1 MYSVL
6 HVRTASRP
14 TSDLTARARIID
26 AAVAVFAEQG
36 ASASMRAIAAAAG
49 VSPGLITHHFGTK
62 EALKAE
68 CDERVL
74 DTYTDMNMAGI
85 ADPIGSMDVL
95 EETDPEQVRHM
106 ETLTQYVMRAFL
118 DGGPTAQQFYGRFL
132 SRIRDIMTAAAASG
146 MVRQIC
152 ADETYVRYLAA
163 SNLGFMLVQFV
174 TDPPETSG
182 GFYRHLM
189 THPALMEAMIDV
201 LTSGVFTDD
210 QVLAGFRTAINKKEK
225 IEQNV

>member
-1 MYSVL
+1 L
-6 HVRTASRP
+6 DVRIASRP
-14 TSDLTARARIID
+14 SSDLTARARIID

-74 DTYTDMNMAGI
+74 DTLTDMNMAGI
-85 ADPIGSMDVL
+85 ADPMASMDVL
-95 EETDPEQVRHM
+95 DEKDPDQVYRM
-106 ETLTQYVMRAFL
+106 ETTTQYMMRAFL

-132 SRIRDIMTAAAASG
+132 ARIRDIMQAAAASG
-146 MVRQIC
+146 MVRAVC

-163 SNLGFMLVQFV
+163 ANLGFMLVQFV
-174 TDPPETSG
+174 TNPPDTTG

-189 THPALMEAMIDV
+189 MRPELMGAMIDV
-201 LTSGVFTDD
+201 LTNGVFTDD

>member
-1 MYSVL
+1 M
-6 HVRTASRP
+6 RIASRP
-14 TSDLTARARIID
+14 SSDLTARARIID

-74 DTYTDMNMAGI
+74 DTLTDMNMAGI
-85 ADPIGSMDVL
+85 ADPMASMDVL
-95 EETDPEQVRHM
+95 DEKDPDQVYRM
-106 ETLTQYVMRAFL
+106 ETTTQYMMRAFL

-132 SRIRDIMTAAAASG
+132 ARIRDIMQAAAASG
-146 MVRQIC
+146 MVRAVC

-163 SNLGFMLVQFV
+163 ANLGFMLVQFV
-174 TDPPETSG
+174 TNPPDTTG

-189 THPALMEAMIDV
+189 MRPELMGAMIDV
-201 LTSGVFTDD
+201 LTNGVFTDD

-225 IEQNV
+225 IEQND